1 MKTIKAIII
10 LTLVSIF
17 TTTTYAAELPRESA
31 PCNATNEAI
40 IFVES
45 YIGDILT
52 EVQNGLGYS
61 DARAKSNRIFF
72 DAFLKGQTNGY
83 SYGELVDIANCAIW
97 QYRDM
102 YLRPNFYK
110 DNLEKVRVII
120 APVIEAYKSGKITYA
135 ETEFHARNRI
145 YQSVNPSFNPDVE
158 YMKDPL
164 SRDIPSVDNSLFI
177 LARKLIFE
185 SK

>member
-1 MKTIKAIII
+1 MKVLKGVVI
-10 LTLVSIF
+10 LVLISVF
-17 TTTTYAAELPRESA
+17 TTTTYAAEVPRESA
-31 PCNATNEAI
+31 PCNATNDAMI
-40 IFVES
+40 IVENF
-45 YIGDILT
+45 IGDILS
-52 EVQNGLGYS
+52 EVQNGLGYA
-61 DARAKSNRIFF
+61 DARAKSNHIFF

-102 YLRPNFYK
+102 YLRPEFYK
-110 DNLEKVRVII
+110 DNLEKVRAII
-120 APVIEAYKSGKITYA
+120 TPVIEDYKFGKITYA
-135 ETEFHARNRI
+135 DAEFDARNRI
-145 YQSVNPSFNPDVE
+145 YKSVKPDFNPDVE

-177 LARKLIFE
+177 LSRKLILE